1 MPQTCFQ
8 SVSVMADSSLRRS
21 PRPIH
26 EARVY
31 VGRQPILDGAGALA
45 AYELLFRDSPDNR
58 ARVHDDLQATAHV
71 VARTVGEL
79 GVSAVLGLHPGY
91 VNMNRELLFDDI
103 VHLMHP
109 ERFVLELLESI
120 VFDDA
125 LFKRCAQLR
134 RQGFRFALDDIT
146 RIDDTLLGALPSAD
160 IVKVDVLAA
169 ERGQLPEIASLA
181 KKHGKL
187 LVAEKV
193 ETHEDFIAARELGFD
208 LFQGY
213 FFARPQVLSARRASP
228 ARGTLLRLLAV
239 LGSEPGMR
247 ELETELKR
255 NPDIVLQLMRLANSS
270 AHARGRR
277 VASLRD
283 AVAAAGTRQLM
294 RWTQLLLYADGS
306 GLPWRSDPLLQLVG
320 ARARFM
326 ELAANVLR
334 PLDEAFADAAF
345 MTGVFSLVH
354 VVLDMQPAEIV
365 DKLHLA
371 ADIRSAI
378 LSGEGALGALL
389 GIAQA
394 AERGDAA
401 AIDACRLAQPALG
414 ALTPALLAKLQVEA
428 AAWFAEQPLD

>member
-1 MPQTCFQ
+1 MNDFPST
-8 SVSVMADSSLRRS
+8 RG
-21 PRPIH
+21 P
-26 EARVY
+26 RVY

-58 ARVHDDLQATAHV
+58 ARVHDDVQATAHV
-71 VARTVGEL
+71 VARTVGEM

-91 VNMNRELLFDDI
+91 VNMNRELIFDDI

-134 RQGFRFALDDIT
+134 REGFRFALDDVT
-146 RIDDTLLGALPSAD
+146 RIDDTLLAALPSVD
-160 IVKVDVLAA
+160 IVKVDLLAA
-169 ERGQLPEIASLA
+169 ERAELPELASIA

-193 ETHEDFIAARELGFD
+193 ETHEDFIEARDLGFD

-239 LGSEPGMR
+239 LGAEPGLR
-247 ELETELKR
+247 ELEAELKR

-277 VASLRD
+277 VSSLRD

-326 ELAANVLR
+326 ELAAHALR
-334 PLDEAFADAAF
+334 PSDEAFSDAAF
-345 MTGVFSLVH
+345 MAGVFSLVH
-354 VVLDMQPAEIV
+354 VVLDMQPAQIV

-378 LSGEGALGALL
+378 LGGEGVLGALL

-394 AERGDAA
+394 AERGDAR
-401 AIDACRLAQPALG
+401 AIDTCRLAEPALD
-414 ALTPALLAKLQVEA
+414 ALTPALLARLQVEA
-428 AAWFAEQPLD
+428 AAWFAGQPLD

>member
-1 MPQTCFQ
+1 MTHFPSTR
-8 SVSVMADSSLRRS
+8 A
-21 PRPIH
+21 P
-26 EARVY
+26 RVY

-58 ARVHDDLQATAHV
+58 ARVHDDVQATAHV
-71 VARTVGEL
+71 VARTVGEM
-79 GVSAVLGLHPGY
+79 GVSAVLGLHAGY
-91 VNMNRELLFDDI
+91 VNMSRELLFDDI

-134 RQGFRFALDDIT
+134 REGFRFALDDVA
-146 RIDDTLLGALPSAD
+146 RIDDTLLAALSSVD
-160 IVKVDVLAA
+160 IVKVDLLAA
-169 ERGQLPEIASLA
+169 ERSHLAELASLA
-181 KKHGKL
+181 KRHGKL

-193 ETHEDFIAARELGFD
+193 EI
-208 LFQGY
+208 
-213 FFARPQVLSARRASP
+213 ARPQVLSARRASP

-239 LGSEPGMR
+239 LGAEPGLR
-247 ELETELKR
+247 ELEAELKR

-277 VASLRD
+277 VSSLRE

-326 ELAANVLR
+326 ELAAHALR
-334 PLDEAFADAAF
+334 PSDEAFSDAAF
-345 MTGVFSLVH
+345 MAGVFSLVH
-354 VVLDMQPAEIV
+354 VVLDMQPAQIV

-371 ADIRSAI
+371 ADISSAI
-378 LSGEGALGALL
+378 LAGEGVLGALL

-394 AERGDAA
+394 AERGDAR
-401 AIDACRLAQPALG
+401 AIDTCRLAEPALD
-414 ALTPALLAKLQVEA
+414 ALTPALLARLQVEA
-428 AAWFAEQPLD
+428 AAWFAGQPLD